1 MAKSRPK
8 FYAVRAGR
16 IPGVYNT
23 WAECEQQTKGFP
35 GAKHRSFLTREE
47 AQAWYEAP
55 QAGPQPIF
63 ETDAN
68 VTLAELA
75 MDVSEHYQPA
85 YLKVY
90 DGPAPDA
97 TSGVK
102 REREDDSLGGRESK
116 SAKRE
121 TQDPSETDPTDPIF
135 VIVDNDGDENLQKT
149 PAGDAKE
156 EHQPPGE
163 PVLSPQ
169 QSKILHMIMGGENV
183 FFTGSA
189 GTGKSVLL
197 RAIIKMF
204 REKEKEVD
212 SKIASQGLSELL
224 ENLNAPG
231 MVPSRWK
238 LAVTASTGMAGV
250 NVGGSTVHSWAGVG
264 LAKENANDLYHK
276 VQKSKMS
283 RNRWLSTGALIIDEI
298 SMIDGDL
305 LDKLDYIG
313 QMIRKDPRPF
323 GGIQCIFTGDFFQLP
338 PVRAMRFAF
347 EAKCWSHLFSP
358 RNIKS
363 LTRVYRQADTKFID
377 ILESMRRGIVTDENM
392 KLLQSLS
399 RVVEYPDGIEPVTLF
414 SLKADVDRTNVS
426 KLNALPGD
434 AVTYEAWD
442 APGKNAGGYELTQ
455 EQAVKQLNNSTI
467 WPEKLPVKIGA
478 QVMLCTNLGD
488 GMLVNGSTG
497 TVVEL
502 ITIREALVKG
512 YYFPRPKDQGFNLDV
527 PYPVVAFAQPKYVT
541 KKIPERT
548 IIAGMSVECINAIGG
563 VEATRHQVPLM
574 LAWALTIHKSQG
586 QTLERVKVDVG
597 SAFAEGQVYVAIS
610 RAVSLETLEIRN
622 LLRHKIKVSPK
633 VVNWAAPLEAAQK
646 EQEMIDEAEEVARS
660 AHEA

>member
-1 MAKSRPK
+1 MAKSRLK
-8 FYAVRAGR
+8 FYA
-16 IPGVYNT
+16 
-23 WAECEQQTKGFP
+23 TKSFP
-35 GAKHRSFLTREE
+35 GAKHQSFLTREE

-55 QAGPQPIF
+55 QAGPQRIF
-63 ETDAN
+63 EADAN
-68 VTLAELA
+68 STLAELA
-75 MDVSEHYQPA
+75 MDVSQYRQPA
-85 YLKVY
+85 SLKVY
-90 DGPAPDA
+90 DGPAPGA
-97 TSGVK
+97 VSGVK
-102 REREDDSLGGRESK
+102 REREDDSLGGRELK

-121 TQDPSETDPTDPIF
+121 PQDPSETDPTDPIF
-135 VIVDNDGDENLQKT
+135 LIVDNDGDEDLQK
-149 PAGDAKE
+149 PSAGDAKE
-156 EHQPPGE
+156 EHRPPGE

-204 REKEKEVD
+204 REKENEVNG
-212 SKIASQGLSELL
+212 KIARQDLSELL
-224 ENLNAPG
+224 GNPTAPG
-231 MVPSRWK
+231 IDTSRWK

-276 VQKSKMS
+276 VQKSKMTK
-283 RNRWLSTGALIIDEI
+283 NRWLSTGALIIDESKYRPTLV

-313 QMIRKDPRPF
+313 QMIRKNPRPF

-392 KLLQSLS
+392 NLLQSLS
-399 RVVEYPDGIEPVTLF
+399 RVVEYPDDIEPVTLF
-414 SLKADVDRTNVS
+414 SLKADVERTNVS

-442 APGKNAGGYELTQ
+442 APGKNAGGYELSQ

-512 YYFPRPKDQGFNLDV
+512 YYFPRPKDQGFNMDV
-527 PYPVVAFAQPKYVT
+527 QYPVVAFAQPKYVT

-563 VEATRHQVPLM
+563 VEATRHQVPLI

-586 QTLERVKVDVG
+586 QTIERVKVDVG

-622 LLRHKIKVSPK
+622 LLRHKIKVSPR
-633 VVNWAAPLEAAQK
+633 VINWAAPLEAAQK
-646 EQEMIDEAEEVARS
+646 EQEMIDEAEEIARS